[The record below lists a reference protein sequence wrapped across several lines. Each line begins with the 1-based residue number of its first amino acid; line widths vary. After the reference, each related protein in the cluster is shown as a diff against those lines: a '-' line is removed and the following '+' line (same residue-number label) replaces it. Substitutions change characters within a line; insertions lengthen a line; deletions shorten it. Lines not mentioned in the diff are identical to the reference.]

1 VSNPASS
8 ELLPKPHPPTGL
20 RWGVLVL
27 ISLAMF
33 GNYYIYDSISPL
45 ADLLKSQL
53 GLSDAQIGT
62 LNAIYS
68 LPNIFMVLVGGII
81 IDRIGTRKATTLFCL
96 LCLIGTLITAFS
108 SAFPMM
114 AAGRL
119 VFGLGGESM
128 IVAVTAAIAKW
139 FKGKELSLAFGVNL
153 TISRLG
159 TFAALNSPSWAQGLY
174 DTWRGPLLL
183 TAGAAVL
190 LTVVGVL
197 YWILEASAD
206 RRYVLGE
213 ASETEK
219 ITFQDLFRFTRSYWL
234 ICALCFTFYS
244 AVFPFQTFA
253 VKFFQEAH
261 GLTRE
266 RGGFLTS
273 LLILMAMF
281 ATPAFGFLV
290 DMIGRRALLMMLGSI
305 LLLPVFLMLAYAPL
319 PPVVP
324 ILMLGL
330 SFSLIPAVMWPA
342 VAYVVQEKRL
352 GTGLG
357 LMTLLQNVGLAG
369 FNYLLGWANDFGGAS
384 AAHPEGYHLGLWI
397 LSTLGV
403 LGFLLAWWLRREELG
418 PRGHGLET
426 LTIRGPVDGPASSGD
441 DRSE

>member
-1 VSNPASS
+1 
-8 ELLPKPHPPTGL
+8 
-20 RWGVLVL
+20 L

-81 IDRIGTRKATTLFCL
+81 IDRIGTRRATTLFCL

-190 LTVVGVL
+190 LMVVGVL
-197 YWILEASAD
+197 YWVLEASAD

-219 ITFQDLFRFTRSYWL
+219 ITFQDLFRFSRSYWL

-305 LLLPVFLMLAYAPL
+305 LLLPVFLMLAYAPV

-330 SFSLIPAVMWPA
+330 SFSLIPAVMWPS

-357 LMTLLQNVGLAG
+357 LMTLLQNIGLAG
-369 FNYLLGWANDFGGAS
+369 FNYLLGWANDVGGAS
-384 AAHPEGYHLGLWI
+384 AANPEGYHLGLWI

-426 LTIRGPVDGPASSGD
+426 LTIRGFVDAPVSSED
-441 DRSE
+441 DRSG

>member
-1 VSNPASS
+1 VTDLVDSQR
-8 ELLPKPHPPTGL
+8 LPKPSPPAL
-20 RWGVLVL
+20 MRWGVLVL

-33 GNYYIYDSISPL
+33 GNYYIYDAISPL

-53 GLSDAQIGT
+53 GLTDSQIGT

-68 LPNIFMVLVGGII
+68 VPNIFMVLIGGII
-81 IDRIGTRKATTLFCL
+81 IDRIGTRKATALFCL

-159 TFAALNSPSWAQGLY
+159 TFAALNSPTWAQGLY

-190 LTVVGVL
+190 LMAVGVL
-197 YWILEASAD
+197 YWVLEALAD
-206 RRYVLGE
+206 REYVLGD

-219 ITFQDLFRFTRSYWL
+219 IAFADLFRFSLSYWL

-244 AVFPFQTFA
+244 AAFPFQTFA

-261 GLTRE
+261 GLARE
-266 RGGFLTS
+266 DAGFLTS
-273 LLILMAMF
+273 LLILMAIF
-281 ATPAFGFLV
+281 ATPAFGFVV

-305 LLLPVFLMLAYAPL
+305 LLLPVFLMMAYAPVH
-319 PPVVP
+319 PVVP

-330 SFSLIPAVMWPA
+330 SFSLIPAVMWPS
-342 VAYVVQEKRL
+342 VAYVVEEKRL

-357 LMTLLQNVGLAG
+357 LMTLLQNIGLAG
-369 FNYLLGWANDFGGAS
+369 FNYLLGWANDVGGAS
-384 AAHPEGYHLGLWI
+384 AANPEGYNLGLWI
-397 LSTLGV
+397 LSILGV
-403 LGFLLAWWLRREELG
+403 LGFFLAWRLRREELS

-426 LTIRGPVDGPASSGD
+426 LTIRGPVE
-441 DRSE
+441 R